1 MRNNMERIRIAMNKT
16 FAGKEFVYKSKYG
29 RTRGIAEE
37 IHLQETFIMDED
49 SEKSLAYFANQAK
62 GRGDME
68 KPELKGEERY
78 MAFQPKFQIKST
90 NGIFYDLEDCFFI
103 ENK

>member
-1 MRNNMERIRIAMNKT
+1 MERIRIAMNNT

-29 RTRGIAEE
+29 RTRGIVEE
-37 IHLQETFIMDED
+37 IILQESFIMDED
-49 SEKSLAYFANQAK
+49 SEKSLVYFANHAK

-68 KPELKGEERY
+68 KPVLKGEEKY

-90 NGIFYDLEDCFFI
+90 NGVFYDLEDCFFL
-103 ENK
+103 EKD